1 MTRLKEGE
9 IREHQTHQATR
20 ADLPGIMHEHL
31 RQGGC
36 LPFSATPRVR
46 LRRLHDGC
54 SEGHRAHSAHHPGPP
69 SLPGQRDGTIH
80 ESKHFARFR
89 LRQLPY
95 EVSSFV
101 TPPSA
106 CLNGD
111 NHQVTPTGCEDFR
124 VLGLLVH
131 PGSSQ
136 HGSVCGGRIG
146 LSFAGPPQSTSQS
159 HVNGQLR
166 STEARQILGQ
176 HFDSPFV

>member
-1 MTRLKEGE
+1 MK
-9 IREHQTHQATR
+9 HQVTR
-20 ADLPGIMHEHL
+20 ADLPWVMREHL

-36 LPFSATPRVR
+36 HPFRATPRVR

-80 ESKHFARFR
+80 ESRHFARF
-89 LRQLPY
+89 L
-95 EVSSFV
+95 VCANCH
-101 TPPSA
+101 T
-106 CLNGD
+106 
-111 NHQVTPTGCEDFR
+111 
-124 VLGLLVH
+124 LVH
-131 PGSSQ
+131 PGLSQ

-146 LSFAGPPQSTSQS
+146 LSFASPPQSTSQS

-166 STEARQILGQ
+166 STEAGQILGQ